1 MLGPWSSTL
10 AYFCFNNEGEKCF
23 NPDTRTT
30 LKDIWDIRQSKL
42 RLKLLNNFL
51 QGTLA
56 EWAGSVQLT
65 YSLRSLVL

>member
-10 AYFCFNNEGEKCF
+10 AYFCFNKQRRKNVF

-65 YSLRSLVL
+65 YSLR